1 MKGLIT
7 LVCFLT
13 LSFVLSPIFAQAID
27 FKIRGRFD
35 MGFGL
40 AEPYLTSHIRNGLG
54 QRAKTSNLD
63 EFAVRNRWFLWLDAI
78 ASESLSGTVQLHIGP
93 QDWGKAAQG
102 AALGADSSQPIRL
115 RQAYI
120 DWLVPNTTLKKRM
133 GIQIFSLPS
142 AATTSSV
149 FFNSRAAAINSHLDF
164 NENIG
169 LTALWFRPVND
180 NYNPADTQDLD
191 GDPANYLDN
200 MDLFM
205 LSLPIVYDGV
215 EVTPWA
221 MIGMQGRNA
230 LNFPGAYNNQLRD
243 GSLVVTTTPYL
254 NRAEHGQGIYRQQGL
269 NAFNFGS
276 TSKTYGSMFW
286 SGLPVRLKLWEPWN
300 IEFDFTYG
308 FVEEM
313 GRFDVMKRNN
323 PHDIVRGSTQR
334 QGYLAKALVEYKLD
348 WMIPGLFGW
357 YASGDDGNVKNGSE
371 RLPSIVPGQ
380 SFTSFLGDA
389 NLGWAP
395 EGAYIEKG
403 RSLAGTW
410 GLGLRL
416 KDISFIENLKHTF
429 VAAYF
434 GGTNSPSMVKYMT
447 SAYAWEST
455 SNRSDGPYL
464 TTNDGL
470 LELDFWTNYKI
481 YENLSVNLDLGY
493 IVNMVDNST
502 WSKDYANF
510 GTFEKQ
516 DAWKAQLTFTYTF

>member
-1 MKGLIT
+1 MGAF
-7 LVCFLT
+7 LVLLLCAT
-13 LSFVLSPIFAQAID
+13 WADAID
-27 FKIRGRFD
+27 FKLRGRFD

-40 AEPYLTSHIRNGLG
+40 AEPYLTSHFRNANG
-54 QRAKTSNLD
+54 QKLKTSNLD
-63 EFAVRNRWFLWLDAI
+63 RFAVRNRWFLWLDAV

-93 QDWGKAAQG
+93 QDWGKASQG
-102 AALGADSSQPIRL
+102 AALGADGTNAIRL
-115 RQAYI
+115 RQAYL
-120 DWLVPNTTLKKRM
+120 DWALPDTSLRTRM

-149 FFNSRAAAINSHLDF
+149 FFNSRAAAVNSHFDI
-164 NENIG
+164 NEHIG

-180 NYNPADTQDLD
+180 NYNPADTENLN

-205 LSLPIVYDGV
+205 LSMPYKYEGV
-215 EVTPWA
+215 EITPWV
-221 MIGMQGRNA
+221 MYGIQGRNA
-230 LNFPGAYNNQLRD
+230 GNFPAYYNNQLRD
-243 GSLVVTTTPYL
+243 GSPVVTLTPYL
-254 NRAEHGQGIYRQQGL
+254 DRAEHGTGIYAKQGL
-269 NAFNFGS
+269 NAFNFGG
-276 TSKTYGSMFW
+276 TSKTYGSMVW
-286 SGLPVRLKLWEPWN
+286 AGLPMKFTMFEPWN
-300 IEFDFTYG
+300 FEVDFTYG
-308 FVEEM
+308 YVEPM
-313 GRFDVMKRNN
+313 GRYDVMKRND
-323 PHDIVRGSTQR
+323 PGDVVRASTQR
-334 QGYLAKALVEYKLD
+334 QGWLAKGLVEYKMD
-348 WMIPGLFGW
+348 WAIPGIFGW

-371 RLPSIVPGQ
+371 RLPSVVPGQ

-410 GLGLRL
+410 GIGGRLR
-416 KDISFIENLKHTF
+416 DISFIKDLKHTF

-434 GGTNSPSMVKYMT
+434 GGTNAPSMVKYMT

-455 SNRSDGPYL
+455 SNRNDGPYL

-470 LELDFWTNYKI
+470 LELDFWSNYKI
-481 YENLSVNLDLGY
+481 YENLAVNLDLAY
-493 IVNMVDNST
+493 IANFVDNST
-502 WSKDYANF
+502 WQKNYKNF